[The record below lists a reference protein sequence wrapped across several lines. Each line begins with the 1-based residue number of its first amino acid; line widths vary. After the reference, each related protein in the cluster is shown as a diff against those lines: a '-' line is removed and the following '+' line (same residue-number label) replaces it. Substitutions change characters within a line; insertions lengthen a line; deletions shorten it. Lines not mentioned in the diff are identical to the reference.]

1 MSKAEIFAELEKLSP
16 VELEEIRLKL
26 ATLAERSAP
35 KTFKGRPI
43 VRSYDPRKWPYP
55 PEPDCQE
62 EWNESRK

>member
-1 MSKAEIFAELEKLSP
+1 MSKAEILAELAKLSP
-16 VELEEIRLKL
+16 AEREEIRLKL
-26 ATLAERSAP
+26 AALAERSAP